1 MEPEG
6 CQSVLVVFDTHAGP
20 GPGQPGLG
28 HPVPVEPVDVGV
40 DVVDN
45 IFVVADICVIH
56 IYCCTVLSLSVLR
69 RNPDE
74 NNLCNNIIIDV
85 LFYYNVIF
93 SDRRRSLDYPV
104 SYPPTTELYYR

>member
-56 IYCCTVLSLSVLR
+56 ILLYCTVVVGVAPKSR
-69 RNPDE
+69 RE
-74 NNLCNNIIIDV
+74 
-85 LFYYNVIF
+85 
-93 SDRRRSLDYPV
+93 
-104 SYPPTTELYYR
+104 